1 MIIRY
6 KKDIKDNKDI
16 LMKMRDELHI
26 LNFATKW
33 RKYPSDES
41 VFV

>member
-26 LNFATKW
+26 LNFATK
-33 RKYPSDES
+33 
-41 VFV
+41 